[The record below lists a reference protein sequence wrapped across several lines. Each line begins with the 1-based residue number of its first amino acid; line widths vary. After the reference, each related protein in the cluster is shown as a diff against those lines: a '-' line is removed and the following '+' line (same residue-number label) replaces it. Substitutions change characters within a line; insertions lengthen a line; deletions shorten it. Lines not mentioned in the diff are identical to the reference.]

1 MENILLVLG
10 LTVLISL
17 ILPFIFIR
25 FRKHALPIQPI
36 KKDTAI
42 VSGKGFQELS
52 SVLFYESPLS
62 SPIKSPEKQA
72 DHNSIHEEHRKP
84 LNYDICSK
92 KIQIFQDVMSGKIP
106 HHKLESF
113 LPPQDAVEIRRKI
126 LQEISGISPNTISN
140 IPFSEYP
147 YEYVTKRCCES
158 VIGYIPIPLGFIG
171 PLIIDGN
178 PYYIPMATTE
188 GALVASTQRGCKAIG
203 VSGNIGITTVLI
215 RDAMTRGPVVTFP
228 CISRVQEFCDWINL
242 ETNFNI
248 MKEFFNSTSRYARLQ
263 AVKVAPAGC
272 EVYLRISAN
281 TGDAMGMNMISKGCE
296 KLLLGLNEIFSDMII
311 TSISGNYCTDKKP
324 AAINWVDGRGKY
336 VIASCVITK
345 EAVKTVLKTDI
356 DTLLSVAS
364 KKNIKGSIMAGS
376 TGGFNAHAS
385 NMVTAIYIATGQDV
399 AQAVVSSN
407 CLTELENVKTKIPL
421 INNQSIIDSIKSE
434 YALRITCTM
443 PSIEVG
449 TIGGGTHLPTQ
460 HACLDLLGVA
470 GSDEQLPGS
479 KARKLSR
486 IVCATVLAGELS
498 LLASL
503 AEGTLVTSHMN
514 YNRAHNGK

>member
-10 LTVLISL
+10 LTVLTSL
-17 ILPFIFIR
+17 VLPFIFIR
-25 FRKHALPIQPI
+25 FRKHSVNIQAV
-36 KKDTAI
+36 KKANI
-42 VSGKGFQELS
+42 VSGESFQELS
-52 SVLFYESPLS
+52 SVLFYGSPLS
-62 SPIKSPEKQA
+62 SPINLSKEQI
-72 DHNSIHEEHRKP
+72 DQNSIGKDNEN
-84 LNYDICSK
+84 LLDYDIDNK
-92 KIQIFQDVMSGKIP
+92 NMQIFQDVMSGKIP
-106 HHKLESF
+106 HHKLES
-113 LPPQDAVEIRRKI
+113 LLSPQDAVETRRKI
-126 LQEISGISPNTISN
+126 LQEISGISSTTVSN
-140 IPFSEYP
+140 IPFSGYP
-147 YEYVTKRCCES
+147 YEYVTKRCCEN
-158 VIGYIPIPLGFIG
+158 VIGYVPIPLGFIG
-171 PLIIDGN
+171 PLIVDGK
-178 PYYIPMATTE
+178 PYFVPMATTE

-203 VSGNIGITTVLI
+203 VSGDAGITTVLI
-215 RDAMTRGPVVTFP
+215 KDAMTRGPVVTFP

-242 ETNFNI
+242 EANFEI
-248 MKEFFNSTSRYARLQ
+248 MKKFFNSTSRYARLQ
-263 AVKVAPAGC
+263 AVKAAPAGC
-272 EVYLRISAN
+272 EVYLRVSAN

-296 KLLLGLNEIFSDMII
+296 KLLSELNEIFPDMMI

-364 KKNIKGSIMAGS
+364 KKNMKGSIMAGS
-376 TGGFNAHAS
+376 IGGFNAHAS

-407 CLTELENVKTKIPL
+407 CLTELESIKTKVSST
-421 INNQSIIDSIKSE
+421 NNQLADSIKPE

-460 HACLDLLGVA
+460 HACLGLLGVA
-470 GSDEQLPGS
+470 GPDEQSPGS
-479 KARKLSR
+479 RSRKLSR

-498 LLASL
+498 LLAAL

-514 YNRAHNGK
+514 YNRIHNGK